1 MSTCDG
7 RLYQNGRPYWR
18 GEGRR
23 QMLFVYIYLFAI
35 SGIVALGNLMTGF
48 GIVCRDET
56 LTACGVRRAV
66 NTAAGQ

>member
-1 MSTCDG
+1 
-7 RLYQNGRPYWR
+7 
-18 GEGRR
+18 
-23 QMLFVYIYLFAI
+23 MLFVYIYLFAI

-56 LTACGVRRAV
+56 SVRRAV